1 MQKKHACALYVSDDI
16 VCVCVCVVHSLFAV
30 APSRSSEDTPSEL
43 WTQVPEDRGD
53 DAGRV

>member
-1 MQKKHACALYVSDDI
+1 MQKECACTLYVGDDI
-16 VCVCVCVVHSLFAV
+16 VCVRVCVVHSLFAV

-43 WTQVPEDRGD
+43 WTQVPEERGD